1 VADRR
6 LSLARPAEH
15 EDIVMMGKAS
25 LAMLLCFACVGCAP
39 TARQDEASGGDADG
53 ALAQSRAARC
63 FRVST
68 IDNWRVIDER
78 QLVVYGP
85 GRSAAWHLRLF
96 APCQGLR
103 FTETL
108 GFRAAGTDWICGD
121 PGDIVVW
128 RENRCAISAVR
139 PVSPAQA
146 KLLFDGNVRDDIGR
160 VPADAPATGN
170 RKEE

>member
-1 VADRR
+1 
-6 LSLARPAEH
+6 
-15 EDIVMMGKAS
+15 MMGRVP
-25 LAMLLCFACVGCAP
+25 LAMLLCFASVGCAP
-39 TARQDEASGGDADG
+39 TARQDEAPGGDADG
-53 ALAQSRAARC
+53 AFAQSRAARC

-85 GRSAAWHLRLF
+85 GRSEAWHLRLF
-96 APCQGLR
+96 APCHGLR

-121 PGDIVVW
+121 PGDVLAW

-139 PVSPAQA
+139 PVSPAEA
-146 KLLFDGNVRDDIGR
+146 KLFFDRNVRDDIGKL
-160 VPADAPATGN
+160 PADPPATGN
-170 RKEE
+170 PEEE

>member
-1 VADRR
+1 MNVRA
-6 LSLARPAEH
+6 LF
-15 EDIVMMGKAS
+15 
-25 LAMLLCFACVGCAP
+25 AMLLCFACAGCTPPAP
-39 TARQDEASGGDADG
+39 RDAARDVDADD
-53 ALAQSRAARC
+53 ALALPRTARC

-68 IDNWRVIDER
+68 IDNWRVIDDR

-85 GRSAAWHLRLF
+85 GRSETWHLQLF
-96 APCQGLR
+96 APCHGLR

-121 PGDIVVW
+121 PGDVVAW

-139 PVSPAQA
+139 PVSPAEA
-146 KLLFDGNVRDDIGR
+146 KLFFDRNVRDDIGR
-160 VPADAPATGN
+160 LPADPPATGN